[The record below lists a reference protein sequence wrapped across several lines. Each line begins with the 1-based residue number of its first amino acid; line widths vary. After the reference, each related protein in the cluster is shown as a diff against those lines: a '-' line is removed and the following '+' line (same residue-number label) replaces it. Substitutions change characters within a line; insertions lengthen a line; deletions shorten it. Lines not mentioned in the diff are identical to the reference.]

1 MVNSAGQLNSEYL
14 LYEEINNMK
23 QLIIATLLLIAASTT
38 LSTISN
44 QLNTIAVKD
53 QQIEVLKDM
62 LHESNDRER
71 EYLKVLD
78 ATLEY
83 IEKEND

>member
-1 MVNSAGQLNSEYL
+1 
-14 LYEEINNMK
+14 MK
-23 QLIIATLLLIAASTT
+23 QLIIAILLLIVASAT

-71 EYLKVLD
+71 GYLKALGV
-78 ATLEY
+78 TLED
-83 IEKEND
+83 IEKEIN